1 MSDFKFEGL
10 TIERLVA
17 HTVFPRG
24 KDKELV
30 QPQTSDE
37 LMPMDSDSRD
47 LIQIRITDALGS
59 TSHGIEVQVSKSSE
73 GSFMQKAAAMI
84 HMDETQF
91 IKQSQ
96 ILAMDLA
103 EAQTSPRWPGGVLI
117 VLSGKVGSQPKP
129 YLAVIK
135 AETDR
140 GFNVVEEKG
149 VVSLKL
155 IKKMLLSQ
163 TQKLYKIGML
173 VEINYQHPLEN
184 LYDQGNYRYFLFD
197 HLLTSTETRSAA
209 AYFYD
214 SFLGMNITGSSKY
227 QTRMF
232 YEETKQYINSM
243 PVEAEDKYELLEA
256 LRSELRSNNST
267 ISLPEFSK
275 KYMPKEY
282 EQSYINALTEKG
294 VPAQA
299 MVKDIDYISS
309 KFRRP
314 RRVVFSSGVKIQVPP
329 DRDFKEH
336 VEVSSQEGGFTT
348 VKIKGVVQEQE

>member
-1 MSDFKFEGL
+1 
-10 TIERLVA
+10 
-17 HTVFPRG
+17 
-24 KDKELV
+24 
-30 QPQTSDE
+30 
-37 LMPMDSDSRD
+37 
-47 LIQIRITDALGS
+47 
-59 TSHGIEVQVSKSSE
+59 
-73 GSFMQKAAAMI
+73 
-84 HMDETQF
+84 
-91 IKQSQ
+91 
-96 ILAMDLA
+96 MDLA

-214 SFLGMNITGSSKY
+214 SFLGMNITG
-227 QTRMF
+227 
-232 YEETKQYINSM
+232 
-243 PVEAEDKYELLEA
+243 
-256 LRSELRSNNST
+256 
-267 ISLPEFSK
+267 
-275 KYMPKEY
+275 
-282 EQSYINALTEKG
+282 
-294 VPAQA
+294 
-299 MVKDIDYISS
+299 
-309 KFRRP
+309 
-314 RRVVFSSGVKIQVPP
+314 
-329 DRDFKEH
+329 
-336 VEVSSQEGGFTT
+336 
-348 VKIKGVVQEQE
+348 